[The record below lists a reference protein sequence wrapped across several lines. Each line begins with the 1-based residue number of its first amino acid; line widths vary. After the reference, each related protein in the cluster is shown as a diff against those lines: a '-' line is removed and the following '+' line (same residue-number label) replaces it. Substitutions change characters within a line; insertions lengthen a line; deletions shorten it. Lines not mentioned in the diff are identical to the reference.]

1 MAEKLYSKQEV
12 DRILRR
18 AMEASSNKGDTLTE
32 SEVMRIAE
40 ELNID
45 QNQVR
50 IAMREDASVTQFE
63 NAKIMWRRKK
73 KREFYQHLSSY
84 VIINGFLVGLNVVMS
99 GGIGWAVF
107 PILGW
112 GIGLTFDFIE
122 SFFPSEEK
130 VEKGA
135 RKIMNSNKWKKLFDN
150 IIDKKVIDTFLDSLM
165 KK

>member
-1 MAEKLYSKQEV
+1 MSEKLYSKQEV

-18 AMEASSNKGDTLTE
+18 AIEASSSKGDDLSE
-32 SEVMRIAE
+32 SEIIRIAE
-40 ELNID
+40 ELGIN

-50 IAMREDASVTQFE
+50 IALREDASVTQFE
-63 NAKIMWRRKK
+63 NAKIIWKKRK

-84 VIINGFLVGLNVVMS
+84 VIVNGFLLGLNFVMS
-99 GGIGWAVF
+99 SGIDWAVF
-107 PILGW
+107 LILGW
-112 GIGLTFDFIE
+112 GIGLTFDFID

-135 RKIMNSNKWKKLFDN
+135 RKMMASKKWKKLFDN
-150 IIDKKVIDTFLDSLM
+150 IIDKKVIDTLLDSIG

>member
-1 MAEKLYSKQEV
+1 MSEKLYSKQEV

-18 AMEASSNKGDTLTE
+18 AMEATSSKGDAL
-32 SEVMRIAE
+32 SEAEIIRIAE
-40 ELNID
+40 ELGID

-63 NAKIMWRRKK
+63 NAKIMWKRKK

-84 VIINGFLVGLNVVMS
+84 VIVNGFLVGLNVVMS
-99 GGIGWAVF
+99 GGISWAIF

-122 SFFPSEEK
+122 SIFPSEEK

-135 RKIMNSNKWKKLFDN
+135 RKLMASNKWKKLFDN
-150 IIDKKVIDTFLDSLM
+150 IVDKKVIDTFLDSLM

>member
-1 MAEKLYSKQEV
+1 MSEKLYSKQEV

-18 AMEASSNKGDTLTE
+18 AMEATSSKGDTLSE
-32 SEVMRIAE
+32 SEIIRIAE
-40 ELNID
+40 ELGID

-63 NAKIMWRRKK
+63 NAKIIWKKKK
-73 KREFYQHLSSY
+73 KREFYQHLTSY
-84 VIINGFLVGLNVVMS
+84 AIVNTFLVGLNVVL
-99 GGIGWAVF
+99 IGSISWAIF

-135 RKIMNSNKWKKLFDN
+135 RKLMSSNKWKKLLDN
-150 IIDKKVIDTFLDSLM
+150 IIDKKVIDTIIDSLI